1 MTNII
6 TVADIQY
13 IIDNPG
19 LKVEKETFFLSLE
32 KLSFKKKFLSFF
44 KVWTF
49 HIFTSDEIRFQYKN
63 FPADKVFIA
72 NLNRDFVKETPAG
85 KESFVVGL
93 NFYTEIFKIS
103 DFDLKGGTPMKL

>member
-1 MTNII
+1 MTNVI
-6 TVADIQY
+6 TINDIQY

-32 KLSFKKKFLSFF
+32 KLSFKKKIISFF
-44 KVWTF
+44 KAWTF
-49 HIFTSDEIRFQYKN
+49 HIFTADEIRFQYKN

-72 NLNRDFVKETPAG
+72 NVNKDFIKETDAG

-93 NFYTEIFKIS
+93 NFYTEIFRIS
-103 DFDLKGGTPMKL
+103 DFDLKGGKPMKL